1 MPQAKG
7 IIRANICLDLRQL
20 SIALVFLLGPVAA
33 SHAVTS
39 AEGGGDSESETNSE
53 RTHEQT
59 AFFEYPAEPY
69 NTGWALVL
77 DNDAVFSS
85 FGDEDYTGGFSVALE
100 GSRAKEYRLSLDP
113 ALTWVNEKLQLDGG
127 RHPSTIEHLM
137 QFGLTIFT
145 PDLGSA
151 GDADVDDRP
160 FANLLYLENSQFSV
174 DALGKRAY
182 QTTLTVGVLGTDAG
196 EIVQDAIHDIGGNT
210 KAPHSGKEISDGGEL
225 TARYAVSMQSLLH
238 SRLTNRDKRLELKVR
253 VEGGIGFITEGSATL
268 AARWGKAESPW
279 WSFAPTRSNYV
290 PQLASNP
297 QNKLGR
303 SDKRDFFLWCAV
315 TIRARAYNAFLQGQF
330 RDSEKTYTGGELNHI
345 LGDLSVGINKGF
357 GNAIDASLSLHY
369 QTDEIKNNS
378 RSRDLRWGGLTI
390 RKSF

>member
-1 MPQAKG
+1 MPRAKAITG
-7 IIRANICLDLRQL
+7 ANICLDLRQV

-39 AEGGGDSESETNSE
+39 AKGGGDSESETNSE
-53 RTHEQT
+53 RTHEET

-100 GSRAKEYRLSLDP
+100 GNRAKEYRLSLDR
-113 ALTWVNEKLQLDGG
+113 ALTWVNEKLHLGG
-127 RHPSTIEHLM
+127 GWHPSTIEHLM

-151 GDADVDDRP
+151 SHADVDDRP

-174 DALGKRAY
+174 DATGNRAY
-182 QTTLTVGVLGTDAG
+182 QTTLTVGILGTDAG

-210 KAPHSGKEISDGGEL
+210 KAPHSGKL

-238 SRLTNRDKRLELKVR
+238 SSLTGKDKTLELKYR
-253 VEGGIGFITEGSATL
+253 VEGDIGFITEGSAAL
-268 AARWGKAESPW
+268 AARWGQVE
-279 WSFAPTRSNYV
+279 TTGM
-290 PQLASNP
+290 QLIEEA
-297 QNKLGR
+297 
-303 SDKRDFFLWCAV
+303 RDMDN
-315 TIRARAYNAFLQGQF
+315 RN
-330 RDSEKTYTGGELNHI
+330 
-345 LGDLSVGINKGF
+345 
-357 GNAIDASLSLHY
+357 
-369 QTDEIKNNS
+369 
-378 RSRDLRWGGLTI
+378 
-390 RKSF
+390 